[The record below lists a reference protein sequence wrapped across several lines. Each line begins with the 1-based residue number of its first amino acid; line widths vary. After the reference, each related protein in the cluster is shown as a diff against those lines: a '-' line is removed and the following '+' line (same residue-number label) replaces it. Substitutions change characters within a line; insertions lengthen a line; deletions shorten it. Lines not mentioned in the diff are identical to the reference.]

1 MAHDCTIFPPLS
13 IDKVLLGAFRENV
26 STAVAS
32 GKHATINLRID
43 NLQEAIVKDG
53 NMFFPNSC
61 LDIDDYVR
69 VICILS
75 TNAETTEE
83 VKYRLEQNVQQADFF
98 DFFGSPMTPPMYMDK
113 GIASFTCIDPYGI
126 NQYIC
131 SYEFDFDTLLTQE
144 QRMQGEGDIQRQ
156 EHLTCFAY
164 VYINTGRLEKDFNIE
179 LSEEHRYLSGI
190 YAQENIVVDGEL
202 NPKFI
207 YKDQTGMTTPW
218 PEADAMMVEVDTTV
232 IAEDIAEGGELV
244 AQLMDTLGIEKQP
257 ATEIQQALDQAKKGY
272 LGVNEMDLLEKAYA
286 QSNGPIMDIKDNLTN
301 SIEGILD
308 QKNAAVMDRSGVAD
322 QVSAAINKTQVVY
335 QTAYRKLF

>member
-1 MAHDCTIFPPLS
+1 
-13 IDKVLLGAFRENV
+13 
-26 STAVAS
+26 
-32 GKHATINLRID
+32 
-43 NLQEAIVKDG
+43 
-53 NMFFPNSC
+53 
-61 LDIDDYVR
+61 
-69 VICILS
+69 
-75 TNAETTEE
+75 
-83 VKYRLEQNVQQADFF
+83 
-98 DFFGSPMTPPMYMDK
+98 
-113 GIASFTCIDPYGI
+113 
-126 NQYIC
+126 QYIC

-308 QKNAAVMDRSGVAD
+308 QKNAAVMDRSGVA
-322 QVSAAINKTQVVY
+322 
-335 QTAYRKLF
+335 

>member
-98 DFFGSPMTPPMYMDK
+98 DSASPITPPMHIDK

-218 PEADAMMVEVDTTV
+218 PTTDMFVEVDTTV

-272 LGVNEMDLLEKAYA
+272 LGMNEMDVLEKTYA
-286 QSNGPIMDIKDNLTN
+286 QSNGPIMDVKDNLIN

-308 QKNAAVMDRSGVAD
+308 QKNIANVTELSNQD
-322 QVSAAINKTQVVY
+322 KTQVVH
-335 QTAYRKLF
+335 QSAYRKLF

>member
-98 DFFGSPMTPPMYMDK
+98 DFFGSSMTPPMHIDK

-218 PEADAMMVEVDTTV
+218 PTTDMFVEVDTTV

-272 LGVNEMDLLEKAYA
+272 LGMNEMDVLEKTYA
-286 QSNGPIMDIKDNLTN
+286 QSNGPIMDVKDNLIN

-308 QKNAAVMDRSGVAD
+308 QKNIANVTELSNQD
-322 QVSAAINKTQVVY
+322 KTQVVH
-335 QTAYRKLF
+335 QSAYRKLF